1 MNEAMAWVRK
11 KCWPLTKTR
20 GAVLGTVLYIGV
32 IGSIR
37 YDALQLIWCGK
48 LNELGDFLAGF
59 FTPLAFLWLVVGYFL
74 QKDEFQLQREELGRT
89 GAALGTQVKIMEDRD
104 EADRQRS
111 MPRLCLEKDNS
122 VVRGEDGV
130 EDEWGSTDP
139 HGFILRNIG
148 GPARNLEIT
157 IGTDERGWPEPPPL
171 LDKGKNC
178 PVHISNP
185 FSPSFDFMN
194 PDTDDQPSN
203 DQPSNDQP
211 TYCRVRFISE
221 RHERFEQRWSIR
233 FTGRD
238 SYVEI
243 KPITKDPTPL
253 KDGPSPPARES
264 AQP

>member
-1 MNEAMAWVRK
+1 M
-11 KCWPLTKTR
+11 TKTK
-20 GAVLGTVLYIGV
+20 GAVLGTVLYLGV

-37 YDALQLIWCGK
+37 YDVWQLIWCGK
-48 LNELGDFLAGF
+48 LSELGDFLAGF

-74 QKDEFQLQREELGRT
+74 QKDEFQLQREELERT
-89 GAALGTQVKIMEDRD
+89 GTALGTQVKIMEDRD

-111 MPRLCLEKDNS
+111 MPRLCLEKDHS
-122 VVRGEDGV
+122 VVRDEDGV
-130 EDEWGSTDP
+130 EDEDGNTDP
-139 HGFILRNIG
+139 HRFILRNIG

-157 IGTDERGWPEPPPL
+157 IGPDERGWSEPPPL
-171 LDKGKNC
+171 LDKGQNC
-178 PVHISNP
+178 PVHISSP
-185 FSPSFDFMN
+185 FDPSPLDFMN
-194 PDTDDQPSN
+194 PDTDDQP
-203 DQPSNDQP
+203 PNDQP

-233 FTGRD
+233 FTERD

-253 KDGPSPPARES
+253 KDGPSPPTRES